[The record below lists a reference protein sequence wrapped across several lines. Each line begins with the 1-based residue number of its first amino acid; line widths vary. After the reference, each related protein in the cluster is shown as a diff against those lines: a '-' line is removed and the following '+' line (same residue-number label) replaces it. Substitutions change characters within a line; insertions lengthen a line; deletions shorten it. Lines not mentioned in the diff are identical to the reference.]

1 MAQTA
6 DTKFRGLVSA
16 MESLAT
22 LAPLLA
28 LHNGETLP
36 FATSED
42 WMQQAEKVQGE
53 TCLSNLMYLPH
64 LEGEVQL
71 TEWEDYAP
79 SHQFWFSFASSDT
92 PWTPFVWELGNET
105 VEAVPVDRE
114 FYAPVWQ
121 TYPIPTNTSL
131 INLDLLSVAE
141 VAPLFSSVGIT
152 SQPVLSGLLGLVD
165 DENATTVWDFLE
177 PVASPPSMV
186 LHPIVEDDRVVGNL
200 AGLVV
205 WDSLFDNVSS
215 YSLGS
220 RLPA

>member
-1 MAQTA
+1 
-6 DTKFRGLVSA
+6 
-16 MESLAT
+16 
-22 LAPLLA
+22 
-28 LHNGETLP
+28 
-36 FATSED
+36 
-42 WMQQAEKVQGE
+42 
-53 TCLSNLMYLPH
+53 
-64 LEGEVQL
+64 
-71 TEWEDYAP
+71 
-79 SHQFWFSFASSDT
+79 
-92 PWTPFVWELGNET
+92 
-105 VEAVPVDRE
+105 
-114 FYAPVWQ
+114 
-121 TYPIPTNTSL
+121 
-131 INLDLLSVAE
+131 VAE

-177 PVASPPSMV
+177 LFASPPSMV